1 MVHTRRGFM
10 RVLPAL
16 GAAPAA
22 WSVFA
27 SSLQAAAASAAP
39 SQENYWDLVREQFP
53 LEQGLTYLNAA
64 NICPAS
70 LLVLDRYQRL
80 VFDFH
85 SNPSFQ
91 NREKYKPA
99 YEQLRAKLAS
109 MLAATPDEIA
119 ITRNTSEGSAMIV
132 KGIDLKRGDEI
143 VITDHNHP
151 SNNDAWKMRARRE
164 GLEIKSAPVA
174 VPARSRQDLI
184 AAFDKVITPRTKV
197 VAFTHV
203 TSTTGILYPAREI
216 TELAHKR
223 NAWVHLDGAQ
233 SFGLLKVNLR
243 DIGCDSYSG
252 SAHKWMMG
260 PLESGVLYVRADR
273 IGQVWPAIVTAGW
286 VEDLKGARKLEVLGQ
301 RDDPR
306 IIAFEAAVDFY
317 NLLGPDRIEARTRE
331 LVARLKKDLA
341 SIPNLRL
348 KTNLEPELSAA
359 VVKFQFTNHDTK
371 ESYDKLWSRNR
382 MALAITPNGDAEGV
396 RISPHVY
403 NSMADVERAVA
414 AVREVARG

>member
-1 MVHTRRGFM
+1 MTQTRRGFI
-10 RVLPAL
+10 RAIPAL

-22 WSVFA
+22 WGIFA
-27 SSLQAAAASAAP
+27 SSLQAAAAAP
-39 SQENYWDLVREQFP
+39 SQERYWDLVRLQFP
-53 LEQGLTYLNAA
+53 LEDGLTYLNAA

-70 LLVLDRYQRL
+70 RLVLDRYQRFL
-80 VFDFH
+80 LDFH

-99 YEQLRAKLAS
+99 YEQLRAKLAA
-109 MLAATPDEIA
+109 MLTAAPDEIA

-143 VITDHNHP
+143 VITEHNHP

-164 GLEIKSAPVA
+164 GLEIKSVPVT
-174 VPARSRQDLI
+174 VPARSKQDLI

-203 TSTTGILYPAREI
+203 TSTTGIMYPAREI
-216 TELAHKR
+216 TELAHRR

-243 DIGCDSYSG
+243 EIGCDSYSG

-286 VEDLKGARKLEVLGQ
+286 ADDLKGARKLEVLGQ

-306 IIAFEAAVDFY
+306 IISFEAAVDFY

-331 LVARLKKDLA
+331 LVTRLKKDLA

-359 VVKFQFTNHDTK
+359 VVKFQLTNRDTK

-382 MALAITPNGDAEGV
+382 MALAITPSGDAEGV

-403 NSMADVERAVA
+403 NSMADVDRAIA
-414 AVREVARG
+414 AVREIAGG